1 MEKIQERKMKGFSTG
16 LYHLVRILRGF
27 SFAGVII
34 SVVFFGLVLILGE
47 KMVVPGT
54 TDEADLFSITLKL
67 TDEAAP
73 SFDQVKPVLL
83 TQLAFGGLVCG
94 LLWFIFQTLVKV
106 TREARAGRPFSEQMP
121 AALRNLGIAVIS
133 YGVLDAV
140 LTQVALK
147 LISAAYRLS
156 TLWKPELVKD
166 FSVDG
171 STEVLPWIVAGLLLF
186 FLSYVFRYGMQLQQ
200 ESDETL

>member
-1 MEKIQERKMKGFSTG
+1 MEKMQERKMKGFSTG

-34 SVVFFGLVLILGE
+34 CVVFFGLVLILGE

-54 TDEADLFSITLKL
+54 ADEADLFSITLKL
-67 TDEAAP
+67 TDEATP
-73 SFDQVKPVLL
+73 SFARVKPVLL
-83 TQLAFGGLVCG
+83 MQLAFGGLFSG
-94 LLWFIFQTLVKV
+94 LLWFIFHTLVKV

-121 AALRNLGIAVIS
+121 AALRNLGVAVIS

>member
-1 MEKIQERKMKGFSTG
+1 MEKMQDIKMKGFSTG

-47 KMVVPGT
+47 KMIVPGT
-54 TDEADLFSITLKL
+54 AGEADLFSITLEL
-67 TDEAAP
+67 TDEATP
-73 SFDQVKPVLL
+73 SFARVKPILL
-83 TQLAFGGLVCG
+83 MQLAFGGLVSG

-121 AALRNLGIAVIS
+121 AALRNLGIAVIA

-140 LTQVALK
+140 LTQVYLQ
-147 LISAAYRLS
+147 LISSAYRLS
-156 TLWKPELVKD
+156 TLWKPELVKGV
-166 FSVDG
+166 SVD
-171 STEVLPWIVAGLLLF
+171 SPTEVLPWIVAGLLLF
-186 FLSYVFRYGMQLQQ
+186 FLSYVFRYGMKLQQ